1 MTENEF
7 AIVSEWMPNGNI
19 NEFVAARQDANRFE
33 LVSPPFEFLHSPISL
48 TITRFLQ
55 LTGVARG
62 LDYMHGQGVVH
73 GALKGVRLWRSGY
86 DPFG

>member
-19 NEFVAARQDANRFE
+19 NEFVSTHQDVNRFE
-33 LVSPPFEFLHSPISL
+33 LVSLPFEFLRSPSSL

-62 LDYMHGQGVVH
+62 LDYMHSQGVVH
-73 GALKGVRLWRSGY
+73 GALKGVRLWKLGY